1 VAAEHLGKMAETPLP
16 LGLLSWA
23 RLYEQA
29 GVALQRNLATRGE
42 LTPRS
47 AAEVVA
53 AALPAPLR
61 RWLLSRLTRLG
72 WLDADARIP
81 FDILE
86 RPQCPPDL
94 CGRPRELVRLALFGV
109 GGQGIPADAKH
120 REAVFQQVCGDV
132 MRETR
137 DLQSLQ
143 QAGARALS
151 HPDVQRDSILAGM
164 VRGFLLER
172 EMDFKSRQQERHP
185 AERVGSHLRRAFGDR
200 VEDRGPTKAQV
211 QSAFQ
216 KLRMEFEEQS
226 AQFEEA
232 ASRAALVRMRG
243 MLKRYPEQIDKSAL
257 EECEQKHA
265 KLVAR
270 CDVYRQQIEELTQQA
285 VDAARRGDQKTAS
298 WTLRRMS
305 AVHEM
310 RPMLLPADRFAVL
323 REQIIRAGAEHD
335 HDEALRALASRE
347 RAVAAEIKKLG
358 EVVDR
363 YHKAAR
369 QLPHDDARYLRIRAQ
384 YERAVAE
391 IRSHDTEW
399 LAELMIELDAL
410 LDDLEDASGQAETQV
425 DRFITSVR
433 TALHGLR
440 GEIQTIQREQA
451 DAEPRP

>member
-1 VAAEHLGKMAETPLP
+1 MEGTPLSFGP
-16 LGLLSWA
+16 QSWP
-23 RLYEQA
+23 RLYERA
-29 GVALQRNLATRGE
+29 AVALRRRLNTCHE
-42 LTPRS
+42 LTPRR
-47 AAEVVA
+47 AAEIVA
-53 AALPAPLR
+53 GAVPAQVG
-61 RWLLSRLTRLG
+61 RWLLNRLTRLG

-86 RPQCPPDL
+86 CPQCPPDL

-120 REAVFQQVCGDV
+120 REAVFQQVCGQI

-137 DLQSLQ
+137 DLQSLE
-143 QAGARALS
+143 QAGARALN
-151 HPDVQRDSILAGM
+151 HPDVQRDTILAGM

-172 EMDFKSRQQERHP
+172 EMDFKSQQRDRHP
-185 AERVGSHLRRAFGDR
+185 SEQVGSHLRRAFGDR
-200 VEDRGPTKAQV
+200 VEDRGPTKAQL

-216 KLRMEFEEQS
+216 KVRMEFEEQS
-226 AQFEEA
+226 AQFEET
-232 ASRAALVRMRG
+232 ASRAALVQMRG
-243 MLKRYPEQIDKSAL
+243 MLKSHPEQIDKSVL
-257 EECEQKHA
+257 EECEEKHA

-270 CDVYRQQIEELTQQA
+270 CDLYRQQIEELAQQA
-285 VDAARRGDQKTAS
+285 VDAARSGDQKTAA

-310 RPMLLPADRFAVL
+310 RPMLLPVDRFAVL
-323 REQIIRAGAEHD
+323 REQIVRAGAEHD
-335 HDEALRALASRE
+335 QHEALRALATRE

-363 YHKAAR
+363 YHKAAQ
-369 QLPHDDARYLRIRAQ
+369 QLPHDDSRYLRIQAQ

-391 IRSHDTEW
+391 IRSHDAEW

-410 LDDLEDASGQAETQV
+410 VEDLQDTSGQAETQV

-433 TALHGLR
+433 TALHRLR
-440 GEIQTIQREQA
+440 KEIQAIQREQPG
-451 DAEPRP
+451 AEPHP

>member
-1 VAAEHLGKMAETPLP
+1 MLAERPGKEED
-16 LGLLSWA
+16 LSPAFGPVLWA
-23 RLYEQA
+23 QLYEQA
-29 GVALQRNLATRGE
+29 ALALARRLETGKE
-42 LTPRS
+42 LTPRR
-47 AAEVVA
+47 AAEIVA
-53 AALPAPLR
+53 GAVPAQVGH
-61 RWLLSRLTRLG
+61 WLLNRLTQLG
-72 WLDADARIP
+72 WLDADAHIP
-81 FDILE
+81 FDVLE
-86 RPQCPPDL
+86 EPGCPPDL
-94 CGRPRELVRLALFGV
+94 CGPPRELVRLALFGV

-143 QAGARALS
+143 QAGSRALS

-185 AERVGSHLRRAFGDR
+185 AEQAGSHLRHAFGDR
-200 VEDRGPTKAQV
+200 VEDRGPTKAQL

-216 KLRMEFEEQS
+216 KQRMEFEEQS
-226 AQFEEA
+226 AQFEET
-232 ASRAALVRMRG
+232 ASRAALLQMRG
-243 MLKRYPEQIDKSAL
+243 MLKRHPEQIDKSAL
-257 EECEQKHA
+257 EECEEKHA

-305 AVHEM
+305 AVHQM

-335 HDEALRALASRE
+335 HHEALRALASRE
-347 RAVAAEIKKLG
+347 RVVAAEIKKLG

-363 YHKAAR
+363 YHKAAQ
-369 QLPHDDARYLRIRAQ
+369 QLPHDDPRYLRIQAQ

-399 LAELMIELDAL
+399 LAELMIELDTL
-410 LDDLEDASGQAETQV
+410 LEDLEDASGQADTQV

-433 TALHGLR
+433 TALHRLR
-440 GEIQTIQREQA
+440 KEIQTIRREQA
-451 DAEPRP
+451 EAEPRP